1 MKHHFI
7 FIVCLVIL
15 LTLPA
20 AGTAR
25 EVTLASVD
33 WKPYAARDLPNYGF
47 TAEIIAAAFDRAGH
61 TARFEFYPWKRAMMV
76 VRHGET
82 DALFSAYPS
91 DERVRTYAVSAPYAH
106 SPLVLCAV
114 KGNNIEYTT
123 LRDLA
128 PYRLGVVDGY
138 VNTPEFDA
146 ADYLKKDPVTSD
158 QLNLKK
164 LIRGRLD
171 AVVIDKYVA
180 IHIFKN
186 DPALDGDLSTIY
198 FVSPPLATRPL
209 HVMFSRAIPDHE
221 AILDDFN
228 RGLEAIEADGTIDE
242 ILRRHGFLNP

>member
-1 MKHHFI
+1 MKHHSFL
-7 FIVCLVIL
+7 IVCLVIL
-15 LTLPA
+15 LTLPTA
-20 AGTAR
+20 AFGR

-33 WKPYAARDLPNYGF
+33 WKPYAARDLPNFGF
-47 TAEIIAAAFDRAGH
+47 TAEISAAAFDRADH

-91 DERVRTYAVSAPYAH
+91 AERARTYAVSKPYAH

-114 KGNNIEYTT
+114 KDNDIEYAT

-128 PYRLGVVDGY
+128 PYRLGVVSGY

-146 ADYLKKDPVTSD
+146 ADYLKKEAVTSD

-164 LIRGRLD
+164 LVRGRLD
-171 AVVIDKYVA
+171 AAVIDKYVA
-180 IHIFKN
+180 IHLLKN
-186 DPALDGDLSTIY
+186 DPAVEADLSVVY
-198 FVSPPLATRPL
+198 FVSPPLAVRPL
-209 HVMFSRAIPDHE
+209 HVMFSRAVPDHE

-228 RGLEAIEADGTIDE
+228 RGLKAIEADGTVNE
-242 ILRRHGFLNP
+242 ILKRYGFLNP